1 MDIIYGRPHSW
12 CKFYKLRCQ
21 GENVPDQP
29 CQSPPRQCK
38 IHKKSDVVI
47 GLDSWDFASTL
58 RTPSPSPKTKD
69 WEWKGNTSCP
79 GRWLHRIFVDFTQ
92 ARLPWTP
99 VSQTTKEQNRNR
111 GEPDVDVK
119 VCSALLPYL
128 LSASR
133 RRRLRWLRSDDVAV
147 VVSPILPR
155 LFSNFPPSLS
165 AECQVVENVI
175 ISSVAQRSSF

>member
-1 MDIIYGRPHSW
+1 M
-12 CKFYKLRCQ
+12 
-21 GENVPDQP
+21 
-29 CQSPPRQCK
+29 
-38 IHKKSDVVI
+38 
-47 GLDSWDFASTL
+47 
-58 RTPSPSPKTKD
+58 
-69 WEWKGNTSCP
+69 
-79 GRWLHRIFVDFTQ
+79 DFTQ

-128 LSASR
+128 LSASS
-133 RRRLRWLRSDDVAV
+133 RRRLRRLRSDVDAA
-147 VVSPILPR
+147 VSPILPR

-175 ISSVAQRSSF
+175 ISSVAAADDQS